1 MYLAKSNQ
9 VIGLDNNE
17 ETVNQINAGQEPF
30 PGEKNLKEQLTKVVN
45 TKNLIAT
52 TESKVWR
59 IGGAG
64 ACVIANHIHK

>member
-1 MYLAKSNQ
+1 MYLAKSDL

-45 TKNLIAT
+45 TKN
-52 TESKVWR
+52 
-59 IGGAG
+59 
-64 ACVIANHIHK
+64 